1 MFCNGRLSKYTFQH
15 ASLCSLIC
23 DSYILLISPLY
34 TFPQLQETQLIN
46 SWSMVDPGKLW
57 SGLFLKWPWQWI
69 FHTLVWCPHLGQ
81 PHRARMLAKWTFF
94 LYYLPLPCLLPS
106 LPQVTTSYQADEGQ
120 WVDSCE
126 SCAFHVNTLP
136 LSIHVFISS
145 FILINY
151 LFQNYTRADL
161 DINHKYIIFFIQ
173 VLKIYI
179 VF

>member
-1 MFCNGRLSKYTFQH
+1 
-15 ASLCSLIC
+15 
-23 DSYILLISPLY
+23 
-34 TFPQLQETQLIN
+34 
-46 SWSMVDPGKLW
+46 
-57 SGLFLKWPWQWI
+57 
-69 FHTLVWCPHLGQ
+69 
-81 PHRARMLAKWTFF
+81 MLAKRTFF

-106 LPQVTTSYQADEGQ
+106 LPQVTTSYQAGEGQ

-126 SCAFHVNTLP
+126 SCAFHVNMLP

-179 VF
+179 FFCFFKLSFIWKTYYSPLPPPPSLKKSLEGISQNSNLLMDSTRMGGRIDSVLYRSIEIQL